1 MRNIFSIGTKDF
13 KKQVLSNT
21 RLNAREKLLDILKI
35 APELNITGLFSN
47 TTKIG
52 SEVNPN
58 LHSDIDINGLKE
70 YSIDELLD
78 LSLKICEPYLLPK
91 TSRCVFRNEYE
102 DLTNSEMF
110 KSLIEADY
118 EFSVTPVNNKLYLHN
133 RSVFDKSVKIYL
145 LLSALYTCSILE
157 TEAHIRFNERL
168 TLLGLSKNDATK
180 IANEFSKSLSRANK
194 IAVQGKKNP
203 KFNYFK
209 FNALFD
215 KKIFSDLKTE
225 KYYES
230 KRIDEVNPS
239 RTFNRKTADSFTLES
254 YYDFIACKGIVNT
267 RLDKTGNVLI
277 ANEDSSTPLEVM
289 IAFIQNFIGNGT
301 DSISS
306 FFNKLGN
313 RLIAEYEVERLT
325 NINLILFYADK
336 MIFYDKNK
344 LGIKQPEDNLIND
357 TDFLENNGHELMFY
371 PLLRLRLSILN
382 SLFNLSAYDCKE
394 VKALLKHQTANYF
407 PLIDC
412 IFHILLKIKYHRYSL
427 KNLSNHLNKS
437 LEKLYY
443 GFSYYQEDNVP
454 FSFNENDDAFLNI
467 AGTINPNTNHLY
479 LFNYDNK
486 KDYFFPIWLI
496 KFKKLQ
502 SQNPLPVVFVKLEIA
517 RLKNM
522 LNAKTYNDND
532 IQNKL
537 QTISF
542 SCKKICEILKKDI
555 SFEVDLCRI
564 IEKRKNALQEHRVI
578 MKQVPTYL
586 DDKDV
591 SNRLVKDFYKSTKDF
606 VSDLEDNLKCL
617 EINDELSYLHQ
628 LKNSI
633 EHRIDSIDTLN
644 KNMNLA
650 LQTLARVYPLI
661 MPQYFESVY
670 DKNIAINMKIGR

>member
-21 RLNAREKLLDILKI
+21 RLNAQKKLLDILKI

-78 LSLKICEPYLLPK
+78 LSLKICEPYLIPK
-91 TSRCVFRNEYE
+91 TSKCVFRSEYE
-102 DLTNSEMF
+102 DLPPNVMY
-110 KSLIEADY
+110 KLMIEADY

-145 LLSALYTCSILE
+145 LLSALYTCSMLE
-157 TEAHIRFNERL
+157 TEARTHFYERL
-168 TLLGLSKNDATK
+168 IPLGLSREDAIEVAK
-180 IANEFSKSLSRANK
+180 MFSHSLSNANK

-203 KFNYFK
+203 RFNYFK

-443 GFSYYQEDNVP
+443 DFSYYQEDNVP

-502 SQNPLPVVFVKLEIA
+502 SQNPLPVIFVKLEIA